1 MKLEVKN
8 LMENKMNNIISNK
21 KDNDKLN
28 YTMYDSDKSPTIVI
42 SKKILEEELKKANI
56 AKKAQEEAKRKK
68 DLELIEYCKQYV
80 KNEDDDSFSK
90 EIMDEIL
97 KKSLELDETQR
108 IDFLEYVKKYND
120 SMKTK

>member
-1 MKLEVKN
+1 
-8 LMENKMNNIISNK
+8 MNNIISNK

-56 AKKAQEEAKRKK
+56 AKKAQEESKRKK

>member
-1 MKLEVKN
+1 MKLEIKN

-120 SMKTK
+120 SIKTK